1 MPMTK
6 LYELTV
12 LLPGSA
18 SAEDVKALGIAI
30 TKLAVAKK
38 GKIEK
43 EENWGKKFLA
53 YAIKK
58 QTEAF
63 YLYFEVSLDAAEVTG
78 FERDVRL
85 MDSVIRSLLVIK
97 EV

>member
-1 MPMTK
+1 MKQK

-12 LLPGSA
+12 LLPGGA
-18 SAEDVKALGIAI
+18 SADDVKIASSTI
-30 TKLAVAKK
+30 GKLVTSRK
-38 GKIEK
+38 GKVEK

-53 YAIKK
+53 YPLKK

-63 YLYFEVSLDAAEVTG
+63 YLYFEVSLDASQAQG

-85 MDSVIRSLLVIK
+85 MDTIIRSLLVMK

>member
-1 MPMTK
+1 MKQK

-12 LLPGSA
+12 LLPGGA
-18 SAEDVKALGIAI
+18 SADDVKAASGTIG
-30 TKLAVAKK
+30 KLVTSRK
-38 GKIEK
+38 GKVEK

-53 YAIKK
+53 YPLKK

-63 YLYFEVSLDAAEVTG
+63 YLYFEVSLDASQTQG

-85 MDSVIRSLLVIK
+85 MDTVIRSLLVMK

>member
-1 MPMTK
+1 MTK

-12 LLPGSA
+12 LLPGS
-18 SAEDVKALGIAI
+18 STAEDVKAASAAI
-30 TKLAVAKK
+30 TKLVTSKK
-38 GKIEK
+38 GKVEK
-43 EENWGKKFLA
+43 EESWGKKFLA

-63 YLYFEVSLDAAEVTG
+63 YLYFEVSLEASEAQA

-85 MDSVIRSLLVIK
+85 MDNVLRSLVVIS
-97 EV
+97 EA